1 MVHLARTLAVS
12 LDRHAI
18 PLDENGFVD
27 WLVDARAGDCIA
39 YYRGHLGFD
48 RCDSSGVLQPQLR
61 RKLASVAHRVLVAA
75 EQGLVFPVQRR
86 YGEHDYLYL
95 AIRGRHPLFVPPI
108 AAERPVTAPLPLA
121 A

>member
-1 MVHLARTLAVS
+1 MVHLARTLQAS

-27 WLVDARAGDCIA
+27 WLVDAHAGDCIA

-48 RCDSSGVLQPQLR
+48 RCVSSGVLQPQLR
-61 RKLASVAHRVLVAA
+61 RKLTAVAHRVLVAA
-75 EQGLVFPVQRR
+75 EQGLVFPVQSRN
-86 YGEHDYLYL
+86 GEHDYLYL

-108 AAERPVTAPLPLA
+108 AAERPVTARLPLA